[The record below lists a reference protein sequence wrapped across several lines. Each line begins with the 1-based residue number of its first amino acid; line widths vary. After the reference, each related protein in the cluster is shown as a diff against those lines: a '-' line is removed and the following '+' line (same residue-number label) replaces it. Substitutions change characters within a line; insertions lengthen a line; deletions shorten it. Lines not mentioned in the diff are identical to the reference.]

1 MPIAL
6 AAAGWDQSLNELPP
20 NGQPGNLVL
29 DRDERLPPAAA
40 LPQFKTPLIGRDREI
55 SNLRSLL
62 VNDGAQLV
70 TLTGPG
76 GVGKTRLAVE
86 TANLLRDRDAEAPI
100 FVSFTSLRDPELAL
114 AQIASRFG
122 IEATDNPL
130 RALVDAL
137 SHRPFL
143 LILDNLEHMIELAP
157 AIGHLL
163 ASCPELSILVTS
175 REPLRLQRE
184 VVVTVEPLPWSVDR
198 HQPAIEL
205 FAGLV
210 KSVQPGFKLNAANRA
225 VIANICRR
233 LDGMPLALEIAA
245 ARCAELSVSE
255 LNAQLTSSL
264 SLLTSTRDA
273 AATHHQTLRDS
284 IAWSYDL
291 LSPSEQRLFRTLAVF
306 ADGFSLETAA
316 AVLLEANPAPSQTM
330 SLLDALSSLLDK
342 SLLQIDTRT
351 PEDGSLRFVLLET
364 LREFATEQLALSG
377 DEAEVRSR
385 FADWCIEFMDS
396 IWPPPHVQPVRK
408 HDLDRIELELGN
420 IRAALAWLERE
431 GDAGR
436 LSRLCGALLPF
447 WMVRSYRFEGFQW
460 SLRAVA
466 MPFPEEA
473 KVAHA
478 TALLGAALL
487 ETSREEPQL
496 TVDRARTAL
505 ELFEAAGDRLG
516 AAVVL
521 NLLSVLHRSRN
532 ELDAAR
538 ETGEAADALL
548 VPGDSANFRALLQ
561 CNIGINAF
569 WLGDRAQALQ
579 RISAALSLY
588 RSEDNAWGQAFALHD
603 LSLIAIDSGDRALA
617 ASLLTD
623 AINLCLGLGAKESLT
638 DDIAAVGLLAF
649 AAGQPEVGIRF
660 VASAEAIAKAAHYRF
675 EEPLHRH
682 HHKAIDRAKHRLGE
696 REVAR
701 IWNEGAKIEF
711 GTQVERIQIWLGTI
725 TGQKIPA
732 KTVPRLNQELEI
744 LTARERD
751 VLELL
756 AQGKSDRQI
765 GEALMISPRT
775 AMSHVANILAKLR
788 QPSRT
793 ALIAH
798 VNRE

>member
-1 MPIAL
+1 M
-6 AAAGWDQSLNELPP
+6 
-20 NGQPGNLVL
+20 L
-29 DRDERLPPAAA
+29 DRNEFSPPPAA
-40 LPQFKTPLIGRDREI
+40 LPQFKTPLIGRDRDI
-55 SNLRSLL
+55 SNLRRLL

-86 TANLLRDRDAEAPI
+86 TANLLRDRDAEVPI
-100 FVSFTSLRDPELAL
+100 FVSFTSQRDPELAL

-122 IEATDNPL
+122 IEATDDPQ

-143 LILDNLEHMIELAP
+143 LVLDNLEHMIEIAP
-157 AIGHLL
+157 SIGQLL
-163 ASCPELSILVTS
+163 ASCAELSILATS

-184 VVVTVEPLPWSVDR
+184 VVVTVEPLPWGGDR

-210 KSVQPGFKLNAANRA
+210 KSVQPGFTLNATNAKL
-225 VIANICRR
+225 IANICRR
-233 LDGMPLALEIAA
+233 LDGMPLALELAA
-245 ARCAELSVSE
+245 ARCADLSIAE
-255 LNAQLTSSL
+255 LNDQLASSL
-264 SLLTSTRDA
+264 SVITSAQDSA
-273 AATHHQTLRDS
+273 NAHHRTLRDS

-291 LSPSEQRLFRTLAVF
+291 LSPIEQRLFRNLAVF
-306 ADGFSLETAA
+306 SDGFSLETAA
-316 AVLLEANPAPSQTM
+316 AVLLDSNPTPSETM
-330 SLLDALSSLLDK
+330 SLLEALSSLLDK
-342 SLLQIDTRT
+342 SLMQIDTRT
-351 PEDGSLRFVLLET
+351 PADGSLRFVLLET
-364 LREFATEQLALSG
+364 LREFAIEQLEASG
-377 DEAEVRSR
+377 DETDVRSR

-408 HDLDRIELELGN
+408 DDLDRIELELGN
-420 IRAALAWLERE
+420 IRAALVWLERE

-447 WMVRSYRFEGFQW
+447 WMVRSHRYEGYQW

-496 TVDRARTAL
+496 TVDRARTAF

-516 AAVVL
+516 SAVVL

-532 ELDAAR
+532 ELEAAQ

-548 VPGDSANFRALLQ
+548 LPGDSANFRALLQ

-569 WLGDRAQALQ
+569 WLGDRIQALQ

-588 RSEDNAWGQAFALHD
+588 RAEDNAWGQAFALHD

-649 AAGQPEVGIRF
+649 AAGQPEVGIGF
-660 VASAEAIAKAAHYRF
+660 VASAESIATAAHYRF

-682 HHKAIDRAKHRLGE
+682 HHKAIDRAKHHLGE

-701 IWNEGAKIEF
+701 IWNEGAEIEF
-711 GTQVERIQIWLGTI
+711 GTQVERIQAWLSTI
-725 TGQKIPA
+725 TGKKIPA
-732 KTVPRLNQELEI
+732 KTVPRLNQELDV

-765 GEALMISPRT
+765 GEALLISPRT

-788 QPSRT
+788 QPSRI
-793 ALIAH
+793 ALVAH

>member
-1 MPIAL
+1 MSQQP
-6 AAAGWDQSLNELPP
+6 S
-20 NGQPGNLVL
+20 NGQPGSLVL
-29 DRDERLPPAAA
+29 DRDEFLPPAAT

-55 SNLRSLL
+55 SHLRHLL
-62 VNDGAQLV
+62 VNDGARLV

-86 TANLLRDRDAEAPI
+86 AANLLQDRDAEMPI
-100 FVSFTSLRDPELAL
+100 FVSFTSLRDPGLAL
-114 AQIASRFG
+114 AQIASSFG
-122 IEATDNPL
+122 IDASDDPL
-130 RALVDAL
+130 HAITNALF
-137 SHRPFL
+137 HRPFL
-143 LILDNLEHMIELAP
+143 LVLDNLEHMMELAP
-157 AIGHLL
+157 AIGQLL
-163 ASCPELSILVTS
+163 VSCPELSILATS

-184 VVVTVEPLPWSVDR
+184 VVVTVEPLPWTVDQ

-210 KSVQPGFKLNAANRA
+210 KSVQPGFVLDAANTKL
-225 VIANICRR
+225 IANICRR

-245 ARCAELSVSE
+245 ARCADLSVAELST
-255 LNAQLTSSL
+255 QLASSL
-264 SLLTSTRDA
+264 SVLTSARDSA
-273 AATHHQTLRDS
+273 DAHHRTLRDS

-291 LSPSEQRLFRTLAVF
+291 LSPGEQRLFRNLAVF
-306 ADGFSLETAA
+306 SDGFSLETAA
-316 AVLLEANPAPSQTM
+316 AVLLDAISSPSQTM
-330 SLLDALSSLLDK
+330 SLLEALSSLLDK
-342 SLLQIDTRT
+342 SLLQIDSRT
-351 PEDGSLRFVLLET
+351 PADGALRFVLLET
-364 LREFATEQLALSG
+364 LREFAAEQLAVSG
-377 DEAEVRSR
+377 SEPKMRSR

-396 IWPPPHVQPVRK
+396 IWPPPHVQAVRK
-408 HDLDRIELELGN
+408 HDLDRIEIELGN
-420 IRAALAWLERE
+420 FRAALTWLERE

-447 WMVRSYRFEGFQW
+447 WMVRSHRYEGYQW

-466 MPFPEEA
+466 MPFSEEA

-505 ELFEAAGDRLG
+505 ALFKAADDRLG

-532 ELDAAR
+532 ELEAAQ
-538 ETGEAADALL
+538 ETGEAAEALL
-548 VPGDSANFRALLQ
+548 VSGDSENFRALLQ

-569 WLGDRAQALQ
+569 WLGDRGQALK
-579 RISAALSLY
+579 RISAAISLY
-588 RSEDNAWGQAFALHD
+588 RAEDNAWGQAFALHD

-638 DDIAAVGLLAF
+638 DDIAAVGMLAF
-649 AAGQPEVGIRF
+649 AAGQPEVGIGF

-682 HHKAIDRAKHRLGE
+682 HHKAIDRAKHHLGE

-701 IWNEGAKIEF
+701 IWGEGARVDF
-711 GTQVERIQIWLGTI
+711 GTQVERIQTWLSTI

-732 KTVPRLNQELEI
+732 KTVPRLNRELDV
-744 LTARERD
+744 LTSRERD

-756 AQGKSDRQI
+756 AQGSSDRQI
-765 GEALMISPRT
+765 GEALLISPRT

-793 ALIAH
+793 SLIAH
-798 VNRE
+798 VNRG